1 MPRAETTSPGLG
13 DGAAAYCTHPQQPN
27 SKFQGR
33 LQIARGEKP
42 LGTLQTFQCG
52 FAQRMPRRRKANSPA
67 FSKQKHHEDH
77 VAKSRCSAPSFP
89 PKSRQYIFFQN
100 SKRTTDNHRYQ
111 KIPLPLHLLYCP
123 ECKDTGKESFPL
135 HILHFLSLCMGPL
148 TLLNMQ
154 VNQDA
159 KLQPGTLNEHYW
171 VMFLSDLSFSWVT
184 RIYSHASFFLKY
196 ALVTAFTRL
205 CFRRE

>member
-52 FAQRMPRRRKANSPA
+52 FAQRMPRSRKANSPA

-89 PKSRQYIFFQN
+89 PKSRQYIFFPKFQAHHGQSSI
-100 SKRTTDNHRYQ
+100 SKNPSSTSPAVLPRMQRHRKRKFPSTYLAFL
-111 KIPLPLHLLYCP
+111 ISLHGSSDFT
-123 ECKDTGKESFPL
+123 EHAGK
-135 HILHFLSLCMGPL
+135 
-148 TLLNMQ
+148 
-154 VNQDA
+154 
-159 KLQPGTLNEHYW
+159 PG
-171 VMFLSDLSFSWVT
+171 
-184 RIYSHASFFLKY
+184 
-196 ALVTAFTRL
+196 
-205 CFRRE
+205 C